1 MRKQVIAA
9 QLIQRDPDEP
19 FIDWMIQIIRDG
31 ARDLPGCIV
40 AITTVPN
47 QSRCLIQAMRQITI
61 KIVNERLV
69 GQGLDYQ
76 PFFSGSRFG

>member
-47 QSRCLIQAMRQITI
+47 QGRRLIQAMRQITI
-61 KIVNERLV
+61 EIVNERLV
-69 GQGLDYQ
+69 GQGLYYQ